1 MKSLYFIIY
10 DMSEMGGI
18 QGVIVKMANALADR
32 GYDVHIV
39 SMVLRETI
47 PWHLSPQVEVHN
59 INRSDDSYNRALIT
73 GFPELRS
80 FFRGRKADVVFLMG
94 HYASKYILC
103 PRYTKARFL

>member
-47 PWHLSPQVEVHN
+47 PWGTCL
-59 INRSDDSYNRALIT
+59 
-73 GFPELRS
+73 LRW
-80 FFRGRKADVVFLMG
+80 
-94 HYASKYILC
+94 
-103 PRYTKARFL
+103 RYTTSTGRTIPIIVR

>member
-47 PWHLSPQVEVHN
+47 PLS
-59 INRSDDSYNRALIT
+59 LI
-73 GFPELRS
+73 
-80 FFRGRKADVVFLMG
+80 
-94 HYASKYILC
+94 HI
-103 PRYTKARFL
+103 